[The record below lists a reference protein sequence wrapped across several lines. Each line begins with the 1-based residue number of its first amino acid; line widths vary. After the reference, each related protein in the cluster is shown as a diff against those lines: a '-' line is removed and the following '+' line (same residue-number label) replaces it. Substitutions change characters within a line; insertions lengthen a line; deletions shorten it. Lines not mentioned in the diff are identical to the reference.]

1 MLVPDIL
8 EELRKKQRQDSE
20 SFRVR
25 MMKNLAK
32 EKEIFQKNKQQ
43 AMACAKGTP
52 EI

>member
-1 MLVPDIL
+1 MVGPDIL
-8 EELRKKQRQDSE
+8 EERRKKQRQDSE